1 MSEITAR
8 ITMPQSARKG
18 EIIEIRT
25 LARHAMDRA
34 VDAPGMRPT
43 PRRIIHT
50 FRVRYAGE
58 EIFRLDLSAGIASNP
73 YVSFTTV
80 ATETGP
86 IVFEWLEDGGAVYSR
101 AATLVVT

>member
-8 ITMPQSARKG
+8 VTVPQSARRG
-18 EIIEIRT
+18 EIIVISA
-25 LARHAMDRA
+25 LARHSMDRA
-34 VDAPGMRPT
+34 IDAPGIRPT

-58 EIFRLDLSAGIASNP
+58 EIFRLDLSSGIASNP
-73 YVSFTTV
+73 FVSFTTI

-86 IVFEWLEDGGAVYSR
+86 VVFEWLEDGGAVYSR